1 MSGYRVGIYP
11 ESDMFGVFGV
21 DSGVCHEVHATLSE
35 AFRAIRAREWSEG
48 RVSLKTPEELIS
60 EATTICEAATPGPW
74 SPIDDPEAVV
84 GVPRYR
90 AMRCPKGHGGHGG
103 NGYVFSTTH
112 EWHVGMRAEDSA
124 FIATARTLV
133 PELAAAL
140 GMAHSRI
147 AQLASESGAYANSL
161 GAVSKGNQPMEIM
174 EAIERVTRE
183 RDEARAELA
192 KLRLVTD
199 ELISVRRELA
209 ELRLVHL
216 GESKVG

>member
-1 MSGYRVGIYP
+1 MTDP
-11 ESDMFGVFGV
+11 N
-21 DSGVCHEVHATLSE
+21 
-35 AFRAIRAREWSEG
+35 
-48 RVSLKTPEELIS
+48 ELIAQS
-60 EATTICEAATPGPW
+60 KSICEAATPGPW
-74 SPIDDPEAVV
+74 QPIDDPESVV

-133 PELAAAL
+133 PELSAAL
-140 GMAHSRI
+140 
-147 AQLASESGAYANSL
+147 QLS
-161 GAVSKGNQPMEIM
+161 Q
-174 EAIERVTRE
+174 EAIGLAMSMFEEATRE
-183 RDEARAELA
+183 RDEARSELA

-209 ELRLVHL
+209 ELRRVHL
-216 GESKVG
+216 GESKVES

>member
-1 MSGYRVGIYP
+1 MTDP
-11 ESDMFGVFGV
+11 N
-21 DSGVCHEVHATLSE
+21 
-35 AFRAIRAREWSEG
+35 
-48 RVSLKTPEELIS
+48 ELIAQS
-60 EATTICEAATPGPW
+60 KSICEAATPGPW
-74 SPIDDPEAVV
+74 QPIDDPESVV

-192 KLRLVTD
+192 EHEHRA
-199 ELISVRRELA
+199 EHESQLA
-209 ELRLVHL
+209 EDKAELLDDLL
-216 GESKVG
+216 GDAHMTVMRSRNGVTT